1 MTSFNNTA
9 HDGVV
14 SIVVCIGRKVVVTI
28 GGKVVDFKVVCW
40 VVEVEGEFEV
50 VAVVGAV
57 CVVVLVVEALVNVES
72 GMCEDETVFGDVTG
86 VESLVVCILV
96 DEEYGK
102 ENLVELIVVDGI
114 VVEAGIVEGVT
125 EVVEGNTV
133 EDSVGKVDVVGRSVV
148 DVCFVNVVDTVDF
161 SGVDN
166 LVVEDV
172 TKCVVVSGAGVV
184 VTRSSSGRLPAHICT
199 IICPSFFIYP
209 IWCSKPILIQ
219 SLSPSPVPI

>member
-1 MTSFNNTA
+1 M
-9 HDGVV
+9 
-14 SIVVCIGRKVVVTI
+14 VTI
-28 GGKVVDFKVVCW
+28 GDKVVDFKVVCW

-148 DVCFVNVVDTVDF
+148 DVCFVNVVDRPTVDF

-184 VTRSSSGRLPAHICT
+184 VTRSSSGRLPAHICI

-219 SLSPSPVPI
+219 SLSTSLVSI